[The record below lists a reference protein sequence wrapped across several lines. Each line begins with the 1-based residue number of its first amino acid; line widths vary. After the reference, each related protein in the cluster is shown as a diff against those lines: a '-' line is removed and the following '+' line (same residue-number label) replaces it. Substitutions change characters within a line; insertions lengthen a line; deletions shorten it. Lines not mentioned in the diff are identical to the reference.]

1 MLLLSPI
8 LAPTS
13 RLNDGLESTET
24 LLVNPCLVGARVFL
38 VSLSGVKYDMD
49 DCLLGAPGFRTRRDA
64 LGGALG
70 DSEHGEGIK

>member
-1 MLLLSPI
+1 M
-8 LAPTS
+8 
-13 RLNDGLESTET
+13 
-24 LLVNPCLVGARVFL
+24 FL

-64 LGGALG
+64 LGGVLG